1 MPTTS
6 HVPTNLAEIRDI
18 LTDAVLAGAA
28 RVLDTRRSGAVNAHY
43 KDATEMVTDADKAS
57 DAAMLA
63 VFRARLPHVD
73 PTMSLHLEES
83 GISGGDSARRVG
95 ADPLDGTNH
104 FAAGGTLYCVQ
115 AHYID
120 NGAPLVGVVFQPEVF
135 LPLSESPQ
143 PAGRLVSA
151 IRGQGAFSYRTEWTD
166 TRFVLSEARRVTRRP
181 SPGTRT
187 FAACVPFTLKM
198 KPEERALAENVHKAG
213 IISASTGT
221 GNAGG
226 NTMMVIFGG
235 HEVYAN
241 FGAGEDLDL
250 VPGQVIAEEVGLT
263 VWGPDRQPPVWF
275 VRKQP
280 FVIAPDDAI
289 AERVLSA
296 AGL

>member
-1 MPTTS
+1 MPA
-6 HVPTNLAEIRDI
+6 HLHEIRDI

-28 RVLDTRRSGAVNAHY
+28 RVLDTRRSGTIDAGY
-43 KDATEMVTDADKAS
+43 KDATEMVTNADKQS

-63 VFRARLPHVD
+63 IFRERLASVD

-83 GISGGDSARRVG
+83 GISGGNSPRRIG

-104 FAAGGTLYCVQ
+104 FAAGGNLYSVQ

-120 NGAPLVGVVFQPEVF
+120 NGVPLVGVVFQPEVF
-135 LPLSESPQ
+135 LPLSESDRC
-143 PAGRLVSA
+143 AGRLVSA
-151 IRGQGAFSYRTEWTD
+151 IRGQGAFSYRTEWID
-166 TRFVLSEARRVTRRP
+166 TRFVLGSARPVTRRP
-181 SPGTRT
+181 SPTTRT

-198 KPEERALAENVHKAG
+198 SPDERRLAENVHKAG

-235 HEVYAN
+235 HELYAN

-250 VPGQVIAEEVGLT
+250 VPAQVIAEEVGLT
-263 VWGPDRQPPVWF
+263 VWGPDRRPPVWH

-280 FVIAPDDAI
+280 FIVAPDAAI